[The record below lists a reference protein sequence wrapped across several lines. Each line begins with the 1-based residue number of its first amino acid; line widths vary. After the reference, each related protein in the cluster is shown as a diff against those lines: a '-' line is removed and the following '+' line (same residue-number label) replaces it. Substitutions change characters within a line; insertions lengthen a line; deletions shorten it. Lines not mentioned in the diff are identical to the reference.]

1 MGGKEEEAVGN
12 GPAGAGGA
20 THIGVDSGFRVGK
33 RTAYVLL
40 ALAVGTVVLVGLIV
54 YYVGVAGVECQA
66 GDASGSSASS
76 SGSGSQGGG
85 KKKVRGIF
93 LSTFCTELLKK
104 FLPRFREPHSKCSVA
119 QPS

>member
-12 GPAGAGGA
+12 GPAGAGAGGA

-66 GDASGSSASS
+66 GDSSGSSASS
-76 SGSGSQGGG
+76 SGSGSRGGG
-85 KKKVRGIF
+85 KKKVRVIF
-93 LSTFCTELLKK
+93 LSPFYSVLRDILEFCKENSAK
-104 FLPRFREPHSKCSVA
+104 FRE
-119 QPS
+119 